1 MSEYVQDEV
10 DVRDD
15 FSPFFEEESMP
26 ESTVH
31 AALIHYLVE
40 VLTWLFRGQL
50 CAICENFAF
59 FPPLEWPGPS
69 VAPDIAIIKG
79 VALDAL
85 TSWHVGQTGPAPQV
99 VFEIL
104 SRETWK
110 KDLEE
115 KPLAYARMGVHEYFA
130 YDPNPAP
137 LAEATRQR
145 LFGWQR
151 DPLLPAMTPLLPEA
165 DGSLWSEELASFLLA
180 DKQLLRLADTNHH
193 LRLTGEEAQAQARW
207 LAEQQTR
214 IQAQARWL
222 AEQQARAEAQARRV
236 AEQQARAEAQAR
248 WAAEQQARAE
258 AQARRAAEQQLRQ
271 LLEKLRSQDI
281 DPERL

>member
-1 MSEYVQDEV
+1 MDERLKTKL
-10 DVRDD
+10 DVCDD

-26 ESTVH
+26 ESIVH

-59 FPPLEWPGPS
+59 FPPLERPGPP

-79 VALDAL
+79 VALDPL

-104 SRETWK
+104 SWETWK

-115 KPLAYARMGVHEYFA
+115 KPLAYARLGVHEYFA
-130 YDPNPAP
+130 YDPNPSP

-145 LFGWQR
+145 LFGWR
-151 DPLLPAMTPLLPEA
+151 ADPLLSPMTPLVPDA

-180 DKQLLRLADTNHH
+180 DKQLLRLADADHH
-193 LRLTGEEAQAQARW
+193 LRLTGEEAQ
-207 LAEQQTR
+207 
-214 IQAQARWL
+214 
-222 AEQQARAEAQARRV
+222 
-236 AEQQARAEAQAR
+236 
-248 WAAEQQARAE
+248 

>member
-26 ESTVH
+26 ESIVH

-59 FPPLEWPGPS
+59 FPPPERPGLP
-69 VAPDIAIIKG
+69 VAPDIAVIKG
-79 VALDAL
+79 VALRPL
-85 TSWHVGQTGPAPQV
+85 TSWYVGQTGPAPQV
-99 VFEIL
+99 VFEVL

-110 KDLEE
+110 KDMEE
-115 KPLAYARMGVHEYFA
+115 KPLAYARLGVHEYFV
-130 YDPNPAP
+130 YDPNPSP
-137 LAEATRQR
+137 LSEATRHR
-145 LFGWQR
+145 LFGWR
-151 DPLLPAMTPLLPEA
+151 ADPLLSRMTPLVPNA

-180 DKQLLRLADTNHH
+180 DKQLLRLSDADHH
-193 LRLTGEEAQAQARW
+193 LRLTGEEAEAQARGA
-207 LAEQQTR
+207 AEQH
-214 IQAQARWL
+214 
-222 AEQQARAEAQARRV
+222 ARAEA
-236 AEQQARAEAQAR
+236 E
-248 WAAEQQARAE
+248 
-258 AQARRAAEQQLRQ
+258 ARRAAEQQLRQ
-271 LLEKLRSQDI
+271 LLEKLRSQNI